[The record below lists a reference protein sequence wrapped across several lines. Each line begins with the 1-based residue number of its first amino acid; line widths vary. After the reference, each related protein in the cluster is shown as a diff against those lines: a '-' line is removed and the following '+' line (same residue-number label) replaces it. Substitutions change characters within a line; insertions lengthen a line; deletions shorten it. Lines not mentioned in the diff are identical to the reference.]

1 MKVSGHC
8 GVIPPVEVP
17 GSPDKLVDAPVMI
30 VTSGLETSVAQRKG
44 AFSVM
49 AGRLA
54 QIAVRI

>member
-1 MKVSGHC
+1 MKVPGHC

-17 GSPDKLVDAPVMI
+17 GSPDKLVDVLVMV
-30 VTSGLETSVAQRKG
+30 VTSGLGTPVAQRKG
-44 AFSVM
+44 AFSAM

>member
-1 MKVSGHC
+1 MKVPGHC

-17 GSPDKLVDAPVMI
+17 GSSDKLVDVLVMV
-30 VTSGLETSVAQRKG
+30 VTSGLGTPVAFF
-44 AFSVM
+44 AI